1 MMWRATT
8 GLIALTLSAPLVAA
22 EAVDV
27 SLRPV
32 ARGELATRVTDRA
45 IPASPRP
52 VGRGEAPEVEDRPLI
67 VNGVPED
74 ELEVVSRAA
83 TLPPS
88 LLAPS
93 GSLRPVLR
101 PAALETLAA
110 HSARITGTQAG
121 FRAWVRDFRPRA
133 LEQGIEPAVFDAAFK
148 GTEFDRKVVE
158 RDRNQSEFTKT
169 IWDYLDSAA
178 SATRIRNGK
187 AALKKHRKLLEKIE
201 ADYGVQKE
209 VVVAIWGLE
218 SAYGT
223 FRGSTPVIEAMASLA
238 YDARRAEFFEGEL
251 IDALKILQDGHTTQK
266 NLRGSWA
273 GAMGHT
279 QFMPGSF
286 QRLSVDHDG
295 DGKRDIWGDDPA
307 DALASTANY
316 LKSNGWKT
324 GVPWGVEVQLPKGF
338 DYMQAKREV
347 TRLPSEWA
355 DLGVLDTDGKAVGD
369 FGPASVLLPAGH
381 TGAAFL
387 VFDNFEVIETY
398 NTADAYVIGVGHL
411 ADRIAG
417 GKPIQG
423 KWPRGDRALTFKER
437 IELQQRL
444 TAAGFDT
451 EGIDAKIG
459 PLTVEAVRQYQK
471 SQGLVPDGYASLA
484 VLKRLR

>member
-1 MMWRATT
+1 MTCRAIP
-8 GLIALTLSAPLVAA
+8 GLIALALTATVAVA
-22 EAVDV
+22 DQVDSSV
-27 SLRPV
+27 RPV
-32 ARGELATRVTDRA
+32 ARGELKARITAQA
-45 IPASPRP
+45 IKDSPRP
-52 VGRGEAPEVEDRPLI
+52 IGRGEAPEVEDLPLI
-67 VNGVPED
+67 VDGIPED
-74 ELEVVSRAA
+74 ELEIVSRAA
-83 TLPPS
+83 TLTPT

-93 GSLRPVLR
+93 GSLRPMLR
-101 PAALETLAA
+101 PAVVEAFAA

-121 FRAWVRDFRPRA
+121 FRDWVRDFRPRA
-133 LEQGIEPAVFDAAFK
+133 LEQGIKPEVFDRAFK
-148 GTEFDRKVVE
+148 GAEFDRKVVE

-169 IWDYLDSAA
+169 IWVYLDSAA
-178 SATRIRNGK
+178 SPTRISNGK
-187 AALKKHRKLLEKIE
+187 AALAKHRKLLDAIEKE
-201 ADYGVQKE
+201 YGVQKE
-209 VVVAIWGLE
+209 IVLAIWGLE

-223 FRGSTPVIEAMASLA
+223 FKGTTPVIEAMASLA
-238 YDARRAEFFEGEL
+238 YDARRAEFFEGQL

-286 QRLSVDHDG
+286 QTLAVDHDG
-295 DGKRDIWGDDPA
+295 DGKRDIWGEDPA

-316 LKSNGWKT
+316 LKTNGWQT
-324 GVPWGVEVQLPKGF
+324 GVPWGVEVRIPKGF
-338 DYMQAKREV
+338 DYLQAKREI

-355 DLGVLDTDGKAVGD
+355 ELGVTGVDGKPVED

-381 TGAAFL
+381 RGAAFL
-387 VFDNFEVIETY
+387 VFANFEVIETY

-411 ADRIAG
+411 ADRVAG
-417 GKPIQG
+417 GKAIQG
-423 KWPRGDRALTFKER
+423 SWPRKDRALTFEER

-471 SQGLVPDGYASLA
+471 SQGLVPDGYASLD